1 MDGDIKMIKLTDI
14 VFNKDRKFGSAD
26 SYVHTHVELEDGKV
40 VPALFTTTEISRGVK
55 RAAENKEDTKDFTEP
70 SLWKYFTYKVRK
82 WYKFMFRY

>member
-1 MDGDIKMIKLTDI
+1 MIKMSNI

-26 SYVHTHVELEDGKV
+26 SYIHSHVELDDQNV
-40 VPALFTTTEISRGVK
+40 VSALFTVTEINKAIK

-82 WYKFMFRY
+82 WYRFMFRY